1 MKNIKVMI
9 YDKIYEKLW
18 FIKYLWK
25 NIKVMIYDKIY
36 KTYD

>member
-18 FIKYLWK
+18 FMIKFMKSYDLW
-25 NIKVMIYDKIY
+25 
-36 KTYD
+36 